1 MEFMNSN
8 QKINKWRKQEEWGR
22 FQRFL
27 DGFKLK
33 YLQKIIKYH
42 HLPCA
47 DIKQQRCIYKS
58 IRESNLS
65 REQIWEAAINFG
77 LEVPEEEKM

>member
-1 MEFMNSN
+1 MGFMNS
-8 QKINKWRKQEEWGR
+8 KIIKWRKQEEWGR

-42 HLPCA
+42 QLTCA
-47 DIKQQRCIYKS
+47 DLKQQRCIYKS
-58 IRESNLS
+58 IREAKLNH
-65 REQIWEAAINFG
+65 QQVWEAIIND
-77 LEVPEEEKM
+77 